1 VIGKELL
8 VAFFALGV
16 VLLSWPFL
24 TIFNQPRAVLGIP
37 RLVLYL
43 FAVWG
48 VMIAVLLVVCRG
60 EESDR

>member
-1 VIGKELL
+1 VIAKELL

-43 FAVWG
+43 FGVWA
-48 VMIAVLLVVCRG
+48 VMIAVLFVVCRR

>member
-1 VIGKELL
+1 VIAKELL

-43 FAVWG
+43 FGVCA
-48 VMIAVLLVVCRG
+48 VMIAVLFVVCRR